1 LPILAGC
8 VLLVIVASWPAIRG
22 GRGSRGA
29 LAGLAALLL
38 LLAPRVPSALAA
50 HRNHAARAPDAAIIF
65 ELRRSLDPASSA
77 VLADYATHQAF
88 FDFESVYALE
98 RLPWYL
104 APDGP
109 RTFPENA
116 ETLRWLLR
124 EKIEYIAVGT
134 ENLGRVMQEVAAVDL
149 DGSLQ
154 EISANEQYAVLRL
167 ARTPR

>member
-1 LPILAGC
+1 M
-8 VLLVIVASWPAIRG
+8 
-22 GRGSRGA
+22 
-29 LAGLAALLL
+29 AGLAALLL

-50 HRNHAARAPDAAIIF
+50 HRNHAARAPDG
-65 ELRRSLDPASSA
+65 S
-77 VLADYATHQAF
+77 
-88 FDFESVYALE
+88 
-98 RLPWYL
+98 
-104 APDGP
+104 

-124 EKIEYIAVGT
+124 EKIEYIAVST

-154 EISANEQYAVLRL
+154 EISANEQYAVFRL